1 MCVQRRIDD
10 LIKAGWGVVD
20 SNFHPA
26 AFHHWRREAFYC
38 LNALLGPDHPYTEH
52 FKSNVQDTE
61 QKERSCGGGILTA
74 AKETM
79 VSQCQQANNPDNQV
93 KFFPRASREPCECLC
108 TGKRQNLCAYEEMR
122 NGVGNVLVEDTDN
135 PEPGSEKRRIGK

>member
-38 LNALLGPDHPYTEH
+38 LKALLGPDHPYTEY
-52 FKSNVQDTE
+52 FKNNVRKAE
-61 QKERSCGGGILTA
+61 QNNVLAGGGILTA

-79 VSQCQQANNPDNQV
+79 VSQCQPAHNQDNQF
-93 KFFPRASREPCECLC
+93 KFFPRASGEPCEYLRA
-108 TGKRQNLCAYEEMR
+108 GRRPNLCIYDELR
-122 NGVGNVLVEDTDN
+122 TGVGNVMVEDGSN
-135 PEPGSEKRRIGK
+135 PEPESEKRKKGQ